1 MVHKIALLAL
11 LPTMTIHGQSIPRDK
26 QLHLVTGAI
35 GGIGTAYVAKKLG
48 AKYPILWAL
57 GVGLAVGAAK
67 ELYDRQ
73 HRDRH
78 TPELLDGLATLTGSG
93 LGGFSVV
100 FRF

>member
-1 MVHKIALLAL
+1 MHHKIFLLTLLAV
-11 LPTMTIHGQSIPRDK
+11 LPVHSQSLPKDK

-35 GGIGTAYVAKKLG
+35 GGIGTAFVAKKLG
-48 AKYPILWAL
+48 AKHPILWAL
-57 GVGLAVGAAK
+57 GVGLVVGAAK
-67 ELYDRQ
+67 EMYDRQ

-93 LGGFSVV
+93 LGGFSVA